1 MVQDMAETTPTGDI
15 QLDNMIARFDMSR
28 ATEQQ
33 ILDMADLVRPHI
45 EKVDIFSFW
54 LDLLIC
60 SDADMKNEFNGDNP
74 IDKRT

>member
-1 MVQDMAETTPTGDI
+1 MTNITTYTGDI

-33 ILDMADLVRPHI
+33 MLDMADLVRPHI

-54 LDLLIC
+54 PDLLIC
-60 SDADMKNEFNGDNP
+60 SDADMKNELNGDNP
-74 IDKRT
+74 SDKRT